1 MATSGR
7 PEPRLRRTLR
17 RALLAVGFACLA
29 WVGFVTLD
37 AALFDWRARSA
48 FAASATDSADRGARE
63 GVIGILEI
71 PRLAF
76 SEVVAAGDSDGTLR
90 IAVGHLPDTPLPWQ
104 PGNSALAGHRDGR
117 FRALKDARIGDAI
130 RLETHRGVLDY
141 VLRAT
146 HIVDPDDIWVL
157 NPTSTRTLTLITCYP
172 FNYVG
177 AAPKRFVLMADAR
190 EGVR

>member
-1 MATSGR
+1 MAASGR
-7 PEPRLRRTLR
+7 SEPGPLRMLRVTLM
-17 RALLAVGFACLA
+17 AVGFTCLG
-29 WVGFVTLD
+29 WVAFVTLD
-37 AALFDWRARSA
+37 AAFFDWRARSA
-48 FAASATDSADRGARE
+48 FAASAADSNERVARQ

-71 PRLAF
+71 PRLGF

-90 IAVGHLPDTPLPWQ
+90 VAVGHLPDTPLPWQ

-117 FRALKDARIGDAI
+117 FRALKDAKIGDAI

-146 HIVDPDDIWVL
+146 HIVNPDDLWVL

-172 FNYVG
+172 FSYVG
-177 AAPKRFVLMADAR
+177 AAPKRFVLMAEAGD
-190 EGVR
+190 